1 MAIVE
6 CKVIGGLVEV
16 TGLQS
21 ISASA
26 VLCVEKAQ
34 NNCTLCNYLR
44 DYLRVW
50 WSAAKERY

>member
-21 ISASA
+21 ISASGSA
-26 VLCVEKAQ
+26 VVCGEITEQL
-34 NNCTLCNYLR
+34 YL
-44 DYLRVW
+44 
-50 WSAAKERY
+50 K